1 MRATPSSSTDITPLP
16 LPAWATTRGR
26 IYFYDQYANNEQA
39 TAFSHYDPDRIAGEL
54 IATGA
59 DIVTIYAANQFSI
72 AYYPSAIWPQ
82 HPGLKGR
89 DYVGDLVTRLHAAG
103 KKVITYINW
112 LESKHPAWN
121 SLTFGDGEPSY
132 PFPLA
137 SWADPSQPNGSVYN
151 IPGGHWQ
158 IPCINS
164 PKREQ
169 VLSIARELLERYRP
183 DGFHLD
189 MFGNYKVCVC
199 EYCRPALEEICGT
212 AELTR
217 EVIKAHWR
225 EYMDWMCTRSAAL
238 VSELTELAHQYG
250 AIGAHN
256 GFAPLHLWAQFGQT
270 EAWLPAMDVY
280 TSECFD
286 AFGSP
291 NTDLNSTGINV
302 RWQRAIGKPSWI
314 LRTSTPSR
322 YAHWPITPAQWQVY
336 AAACKANG
344 CKVFGPCGEGARPDT
359 TSAQELLENV
369 KDGFDF
375 FMQDADLDDGAEPA
389 ANIGLLFSWA
399 TRKYALPGDHEYQW
413 TQELTGWGRLLIEEH
428 LPFEMVAAERLERVE
443 DLAVYEVLIL
453 PAAVHL
459 SERCCDVLRGF
470 VRQGGRLIA
479 TAGTSL
485 GDGTGGMRDDF
496 RLADVLGV
504 SYQTFED
511 GHFALGG
518 HREAEPASGGYYRV
532 TAQADKLAQIV
543 AIDPAGSVAAMKD
556 PLALEFTA
564 WPAFTHHTFSSGEAY
579 YAAFA
584 IGSYFNQHGD
594 RHIAQRM
601 RNLLDR
607 AQPAHQLQVS
617 APRTVEV
624 TLWQQPDISRT
635 IIHLCNRTVPWTLPT
650 DAREFTEIVPVHGVE
665 VTIRTPYPDPVVTC
679 RGTGVDTNLDGDQ
692 LTIRVDVLN
701 AYAALVIE
709 PSH

>member
-1 MRATPSSSTDITPLP
+1 MPETPSTATVITPLP
-16 LPAWATTRGR
+16 LPAWATARGR

-39 TAFSHYDPDRIAGEL
+39 TAFSHYDPDRIAREL

-59 DIVTIYAANQFSI
+59 DIVTLYAANQFSI

-82 HPGLKGR
+82 HPGLQGR

-112 LESKHPAWN
+112 LESKHPEWN
-121 SLTFGDGEPSY
+121 SLTFSDSEPSY

-137 SWADPSQPNGSVYN
+137 SWAGPNHPNGNVHD
-151 IPGGHWQ
+151 IPGGQWQ
-158 IPCINS
+158 TPCINS

-169 VLSIARELLERYRP
+169 VLGIARELLERYRP

-199 EYCRPALEEICGT
+199 QYCRPTLEAICGT
-212 AELTR
+212 TELTR
-217 EVIKAHWR
+217 EIVNQHWR
-225 EYMDWMCTRSAAL
+225 EYMDWLCARSAAL
-238 VSELTELAHQYG
+238 VRELTDLAHQYG
-250 AIGAHN
+250 AVGAHN

-291 NTDLNSTGINV
+291 NTDLNSTGVNV

-344 CKVFGPCGEGARPDT
+344 CRVFGPCGVGARPDT
-359 TSAQELLENV
+359 TSAQELLESV

-375 FMQDADLDDGAEPA
+375 FMADADLDDGAEPA

-399 TRKYALPGDHEYQW
+399 TRKYALPGEREYQW
-413 TQELTGWGRLLIEEH
+413 TEELAGWARLLIEEH
-428 LPFEMVAAERLERVE
+428 LPFEIVTAERLKQVE
-443 DLAVYEVLIL
+443 DLSAYQVLIL
-453 PAAVHL
+453 PAAVHV
-459 SERCCDVLRGF
+459 SKACCDALRHF
-470 VRQGGRLIA
+470 VQNGGRLIA
-479 TAGTSL
+479 TAGASL
-485 GDGTGGMRDDF
+485 GDETGLLREDF
-496 RLADVLGV
+496 DLADVLGV
-504 SYQTFED
+504 SHQGFED
-511 GHFALGG
+511 GHFALAG

-532 TAQADKLAQIV
+532 AAGAETLAQIV
-543 AIDPAGSVAAMKD
+543 AVDPAGSVAGMKD
-556 PLALEFTA
+556 PLALEPTP
-564 WPAFTHHTFSSGEAY
+564 WPAFTRNGFGAGQAY

-607 AQPAHQLQVS
+607 AQPEHQLQVT

-624 TLWQQPDISRT
+624 TLWRQPALPRT

-650 DAREFTEIVPVHGVE
+650 DAREFTEIVPVHGIEITMRIPCDSPIVS
-665 VTIRTPYPDPVVTC
+665 C
-679 RGTGVDTNLDGDQ
+679 RGAEVDTCLDGDQ
-692 LTIRVDVLN
+692 LIMRVAALN

-709 PSH
+709 PSR